1 MRIRSP
7 WPKFAENEPVGL
19 DFLPHW
25 ILWEGE
31 LNRDEFASCLDYI
44 EPSYDFPT
52 FFDLSFR
59 EEGFLNSNKPL
70 LRVRNLKMHF
80 PIRAG
85 VFSRVVDFVRAVDG
99 VSFDIYPGET
109 LGLAGESGCG
119 KTTVGRSILRLLE
132 GAEGEVYF
140 EDSPNLLT
148 LSQGEMR
155 SYRKN
160 LQIIFQDPFSSL
172 NPRLTVAATLM
183 EPLKIFGIGKNRA
196 ERRDRAVHLLE
207 EVGLSASHLDRYPH
221 EFSGGQRQRIG
232 VARAL
237 TVEPKLI
244 ICDEAVS
251 ALDVSVQAQI
261 INLLMDLREK
271 HQLSFLFISHD
282 LSVVEHI
289 SNRVAIMYLGKLV
302 EISDKESLYRAP
314 LHPYT
319 RALLQA
325 APIPDPAVKRER
337 KLLEGD
343 VPSPIN
349 PPPGCPFHP
358 RCPERFSPCD
368 VEVPLLTEVAPGRC
382 VACHLHTHPDSP
394 LDEPGKGI

>member
-1 MRIRSP
+1 M
-7 WPKFAENEPVGL
+7 N
-19 DFLPHW
+19 
-25 ILWEGE
+25 
-31 LNRDEFASCLDYI
+31 
-44 EPSYDFPT
+44 
-52 FFDLSFR
+52 
-59 EEGFLNSNKPL
+59 NSNGKPL
-70 LRVRNLKMHF
+70 LRVRDLKMHF

-85 VFSRVVDFVRAVDG
+85 VFARVADYVRAVDG

-119 KTTVGRSILRLLE
+119 KTTVGRTILRLID

-148 LSQGEMR
+148 LSQREVR
-155 SYRKN
+155 PYRKD

-172 NPRLTVAATLM
+172 NPRLTVASTLM
-183 EPLKIFGIGKNRA
+183 EPLKIFGIGRNKKD
-196 ERRDRAVHLLE
+196 RRDRVAQLLE
-207 EVGLSASHLDRYPH
+207 EVGLSSSHLDRYPH

-261 INLLMDLREK
+261 INLLMDLRKK
-271 HQLSFLFISHD
+271 HNLSFLFISHD

-302 EISDKESLYRAP
+302 EIADKKEIYANP

-319 RALLQA
+319 RALLDA
-325 APIPDPAVKRER
+325 APIPDPSLKRER
-337 KLLEGD
+337 ILLEGD

-358 RCPERFSPCD
+358 RCPECFEPCD
-368 VEVPLLTEVAPGRC
+368 HEVPLLTPMEGKRQVS
-382 VACHLHTHPDSP
+382 CHLHTHPNSP
-394 LDEPGKGI
+394 FKREPLTVGSNAD